1 MHNKEECDN
10 AFEKKLK
17 QKPKLN
23 LNKIKNITDNIENN
37 NKKKLT
43 VASIEKKRNI
53 VIKKLNN
60 KIKTDIAKFV
70 MEYQITLNRS
80 ENTNLQG
87 KLNALYYV
95 ILNNINSNL

>member
-1 MHNKEECDN
+1 M
-10 AFEKKLK
+10 
-17 QKPKLN
+17 
-23 LNKIKNITDNIENN
+23 NKIKNITDNIENN

-70 MEYQITLNRS
+70 MEYQMTLNRS